1 MRADTY
7 TCTRAP
13 ESIDGYMLH
22 LHIAV
27 LLQGSPESVLE
38 MQAPI
43 RDQGGLQG
51 AQDGQSGKVVA
62 DWAVGLAG
70 ALGQS
75 KGGKSVERGVS

>member
-1 MRADTY
+1 
-7 TCTRAP
+7 
-13 ESIDGYMLH
+13 MLH

-38 MQAPI
+38 MQAPT
-43 RDQGGLQG
+43 RDRGGLQG
-51 AQDGQSGKVVA
+51 AQDGQSGKAVA